1 MHKHKLGPVAFCPH
15 APQSVCEG
23 LSAFA
28 VTKEKQHTFIQMSRL
43 AGESGR
49 GLEVS
54 STGSSA
60 AALVGVHSHLMLF
73 PDQAAVAF
81 AVKDLTDFFFF

>member
-1 MHKHKLGPVAFCPH
+1 
-15 APQSVCEG
+15 
-23 LSAFA
+23 
-28 VTKEKQHTFIQMSRL
+28 MSRL

-54 STGSSA
+54 PTRSSA

-81 AVKDLTDFFFF
+81 AVKDLTDFFFFKFLFFTVFHFAFYFVESYGLRSRNVADIFRCP